1 MPLYK
6 APLRDMQFVLH
17 EMLQT
22 EQNYQGLR
30 KYQESV
36 NRELIDQYL
45 EAAAD
50 FCENELAPIN
60 QNGDQEGCHLNQG
73 VVTTPKGFKE
83 AYQKYAEL
91 GFTSLTADP
100 EYGGQGLPTLLRIA
114 ISEML
119 CGSNWAW
126 AMYPGLSH
134 GAMRTI
140 EHHGT
145 EQQKQK
151 FLTKLISGVWTGT
164 MCLTESHAGSD
175 LGLIRTKAEPNPD
188 GSYSITGEKIFI
200 SAGEHDLSENI
211 IHIVLARLPQAPAGT
226 KGISLFIVP
235 KFNVSDDAQVLDR
248 NLDRNKVVCSAIEHK
263 MGIHGNATC
272 VLNFDGAK
280 GYLIG
285 PENRGLNCMFT
296 FMNTARI
303 GTAVQGLA
311 ASEISFQG
319 ALSYAKERLAMRS
332 LSGPKY
338 PEKNADPIIVHPAV
352 RSMLMTQKAFSEG
365 GRALAYFL
373 AHHVDIVE
381 SSNDQEQQKHSDEL
395 LAFLTPIAKAFL
407 TESGNESAKHGVQV
421 FGGHGFIVEHGMEQ
435 IVRDA
440 RISTLYEGTT
450 EIQSLDLLARKVLKS
465 EGKLLKNMTDLID
478 QFINQQQ
485 SSETL
490 KPYLEKL
497 AELKQQWLLLTKTIA
512 EKAKHNPEEIGA
524 ASVDYLYFSSYVVF
538 AYLWARMAQVAHEK
552 LESGTQEEAFYKAK
566 LTTAKFFYQKLLH
579 RTKSHAASIES
590 GAESIMELDQD
601 AFAF

>member
-17 EMLQT
+17 EMLKT
-22 EQNYQGLR
+22 EENYQRLS

-126 AMYPGLSH
+126 AMYQGLSH

-145 EQQKQK
+145 EQQKQQ

-235 KFNVSDDAQVLDR
+235 KFNVDDEGNLQDR
-248 NLDRNKVVCSAIEHK
+248 NQVVCSAIEHK

-272 VLNFDGAK
+272 VLNFDGAQ

-352 RSMLMTQKAFSEG
+352 RSMLMTQKAFAEG

-373 AHHVDIVE
+373 AQHVDIVE
-381 SSNDQEQQKHSDEL
+381 SSADQEQQKQSDNL

-450 EIQSLDLLARKVLKS
+450 EIQSLDLLARKVLNS

-478 QFINQQQ
+478 QFILQHQANVA
-485 SSETL
+485 L

-497 AELKQQWLLLTKTIA
+497 DELKQQWLSLTKTIA

-552 LESGTQEEAFYKAK
+552 LALGTQEEAFYKAK

-579 RTKSHAASIES
+579 RTQSHAAAIES

>member
-22 EQNYQGLR
+22 EQNYQGLSN
-30 KYQESV
+30 YQESV

-235 KFNVSDDAQVLDR
+235 KFNVSDDGQVLDR
-248 NLDRNKVVCSAIEHK
+248 NNVVCSAIEHK

-285 PENRGLNCMFT
+285 PENRGLNYMFT

-373 AHHVDIVE
+373 AQHVDIVE

-478 QFINQQQ
+478 QFISQHQ
-485 SSETL
+485 SNEVL

-497 AELKQQWLLLTKTIA
+497 AELNQQWLSLTKIIA

-524 ASVDYLYFSSYVVF
+524 ASVDYLYFSSYIVF

-579 RTKSHAASIES
+579 RTQSHAASIES
-590 GAESIMELDQD
+590 GAESVMELDQD

>member
-17 EMLQT
+17 ELLQT
-22 EQNYQGLR
+22 EKNYQSLPD
-30 KYQESV
+30 YQETIS
-36 NRELIDQYL
+36 RELIDQYL

-50 FCENELAPIN
+50 FCENELSPIN
-60 QNGDQEGCHLNQG
+60 HSGDQEGCHFNQG
-73 VVTTPKGFKE
+73 AVTTPVGFKE
-83 AYQKYAEL
+83 AYQKYTDL
-91 GFTSLTADP
+91 GFTSLTASP
-100 EYGGQGLPTLLRIA
+100 EYGGQGLPTLLRIV

-119 CGSNWAW
+119 CSSNWAW
-126 AMYPGLSH
+126 AMYPGLAH

-151 FLTKLISGVWTGT
+151 FLPHLVSGVWTGT

-175 LGLIRTKAEPNPD
+175 LGIIRTKAEPNPD
-188 GSYSITGEKIFI
+188 GSYAITGEKIFI
-200 SAGEHDLSENI
+200 SAGEHDLAENI
-211 IHIVLARLPQAPAGT
+211 IHIVLARLPNAPSGT

-235 KFNVSDDAQVLDR
+235 KFNVDDAGNLQDR
-248 NLDRNKVVCSAIEHK
+248 NNVACTSIEHK

-272 VLNFDGAK
+272 VMNFDGAK

-296 FMNTARI
+296 FMNSARI
-303 GTAVQGLA
+303 GTAMQGLA
-311 ASEISFQG
+311 ASEMAFQG
-319 ALSYAKERLAMRS
+319 ALNYAKDRLAMRS
-332 LSGPKY
+332 LSGAKC

-365 GRALAYFL
+365 GRALAYLL
-373 AHHVDIVE
+373 AEQVDIGE
-381 SSNDQEQQKHSDEL
+381 KSTDSTQQAYSEEL

-465 EGKLLKNMTDLID
+465 EGKLLNNMIGLIE
-478 QFINQQQ
+478 QFIQDHRNNAD
-485 SSETL
+485 L
-490 KPYLEKL
+490 KPYLDRL
-497 AELKQQWLLLTKTIA
+497 SELKQQWLSLTNHIA
-512 EKAKHNPEEIGA
+512 KRAKQNPEEIGA
-524 ASVDYLYFSSYVVF
+524 ASVDYLYFSSYTVF
-538 AYLWARMAQVAHEK
+538 AYLWARMAQVALEK
-552 LESGTQEEAFYKAK
+552 LAAGTQEDKFYKAK
-566 LTTAKFFYQKLLH
+566 LSTAKFFYQKLLH
-579 RTKSHAASIES
+579 RTEAHAAAIET
-590 GAESIMELDQD
+590 GAESVMELEED

>member
-22 EQNYQGLR
+22 EQNYQRLS

-126 AMYPGLSH
+126 AMYQGLSH

-145 EQQKQK
+145 EQQKQQ
-151 FLTKLISGVWTGT
+151 FLAKLISGIWTGT

-175 LGLIRTKAEPNPD
+175 LGLIRTKAEPNSD

-235 KFNVSDDAQVLDR
+235 KFNVDDEGNLQDR
-248 NLDRNKVVCSAIEHK
+248 NQVVCSAIEHK

-272 VLNFDGAK
+272 VLNFDGAQ

-352 RSMLMTQKAFSEG
+352 RSMLMTQKAFAEG

-373 AHHVDIVE
+373 AQHVDIVE
-381 SSNDQEQQKHSDEL
+381 SSADQEQQKQSDNL

-450 EIQSLDLLARKVLKS
+450 EIQSLDLLARKVLNS

-478 QFINQQQ
+478 QFILQHQANVA
-485 SSETL
+485 L

-497 AELKQQWLLLTKTIA
+497 GELKQQWLSLTTTIA

-524 ASVDYLYFSSYVVF
+524 ASVDYLYFSSYAVF

-552 LESGTQEEAFYKAK
+552 LAVGTQEEAFYKAK
-566 LTTAKFFYQKLLH
+566 LSTAKFFYQKLLH
-579 RTKSHAASIES
+579 RTQSHAAAIES
-590 GAESIMELDQD
+590 GAESVMELDQD

>member
-1 MPLYK
+1 
-6 APLRDMQFVLH
+6 
-17 EMLQT
+17 
-22 EQNYQGLR
+22 
-30 KYQESV
+30 
-36 NRELIDQYL
+36 
-45 EAAAD
+45 
-50 FCENELAPIN
+50 
-60 QNGDQEGCHLNQG
+60 
-73 VVTTPKGFKE
+73 
-83 AYQKYAEL
+83 
-91 GFTSLTADP
+91 
-100 EYGGQGLPTLLRIA
+100 
-114 ISEML
+114 
-119 CGSNWAW
+119 
-126 AMYPGLSH
+126 
-134 GAMRTI
+134 
-140 EHHGT
+140 
-145 EQQKQK
+145 
-151 FLTKLISGVWTGT
+151 
-164 MCLTESHAGSD
+164 
-175 LGLIRTKAEPNPD
+175 PD

-211 IHIVLARLPQAPAGT
+211 IHIVLARLPQAPVGT

-235 KFNVSDDAQVLDR
+235 KFNVDDEG
-248 NLDRNKVVCSAIEHK
+248 NLEDRNKVVCSAIEHK

-338 PEKNADPIIVHPAV
+338 PDKNADPIIVHPAV

-373 AHHVDIVE
+373 AQHVDIVE

-478 QFINQQQ
+478 QFISQHQ
-485 SSETL
+485 SNEVL

-497 AELKQQWLLLTKTIA
+497 AELKQQWLSLTKSIA
-512 EKAKHNPEEIGA
+512 EEAKHNPEEIGA

-579 RTKSHAASIES
+579 RTQSHAASIES
-590 GAESIMELDQD
+590 GAESVMELDQD

>member
-1 MPLYK
+1 M
-6 APLRDMQFVLH
+6 
-17 EMLQT
+17 
-22 EQNYQGLR
+22 
-30 KYQESV
+30 
-36 NRELIDQYL
+36 
-45 EAAAD
+45 
-50 FCENELAPIN
+50 
-60 QNGDQEGCHLNQG
+60 
-73 VVTTPKGFKE
+73 
-83 AYQKYAEL
+83 
-91 GFTSLTADP
+91 
-100 EYGGQGLPTLLRIA
+100 
-114 ISEML
+114 
-119 CGSNWAW
+119 
-126 AMYPGLSH
+126 
-134 GAMRTI
+134 
-140 EHHGT
+140 
-145 EQQKQK
+145 
-151 FLTKLISGVWTGT
+151 
-164 MCLTESHAGSD
+164 
-175 LGLIRTKAEPNPD
+175 
-188 GSYSITGEKIFI
+188 
-200 SAGEHDLSENI
+200 
-211 IHIVLARLPQAPAGT
+211 PQAPAGT

-235 KFNVSDDAQVLDR
+235 KFNVSDDGQV
-248 NLDRNKVVCSAIEHK
+248 LDRNKVVCSAIEHK

-338 PEKNADPIIVHPAV
+338 PNKNADPIIVHPAV

-373 AHHVDIVE
+373 AQHVDIVE

-435 IVRDA
+435 ILRDA

-478 QFINQQQ
+478 QFIGQQQ
-485 SSETL
+485 SNEVL

-497 AELKQQWLLLTKTIA
+497 AELKQQWLSLTKTIA

-579 RTKSHAASIES
+579 RTQSHAACIES
-590 GAESIMELDQD
+590 GAESVMELDQD

>member
-22 EQNYQGLR
+22 EENYQRLS

-126 AMYPGLSH
+126 AMYQGLSH

-145 EQQKQK
+145 EQQKQQ

-235 KFNVSDDAQVLDR
+235 KFNVDDEGNLQDR
-248 NLDRNKVVCSAIEHK
+248 NQVICSAIEHK

-272 VLNFDGAK
+272 VLNFDGAQ

-338 PEKNADPIIVHPAV
+338 SEKNADPIIVHPAV
-352 RSMLMTQKAFSEG
+352 RSMLMTQKAFAEG

-373 AHHVDIVE
+373 AQHVDIVE
-381 SSNDQEQQKHSDEL
+381 SSNDQEQQKQSDNL

-421 FGGHGFIVEHGMEQ
+421 FGGHGYIVEHGMEQ

-450 EIQSLDLLARKVLKS
+450 EIQSLDLLARKVLNS

-478 QFINQQQ
+478 QFILQHQANVA
-485 SSETL
+485 L

-497 AELKQQWLLLTKTIA
+497 GELKQQWLSLTKTIA

-552 LESGTQEEAFYKAK
+552 LALGTQEEAFYKAK

-579 RTKSHAASIES
+579 RTQSHAASIES

>member
-22 EQNYQGLR
+22 EQNYQRLS

-126 AMYPGLSH
+126 AMYQGLSH

-145 EQQKQK
+145 EQQKQQ
-151 FLTKLISGVWTGT
+151 FLTKLISGIWTGT

-175 LGLIRTKAEPNPD
+175 LGLIRTKAEPTPD

-235 KFNVSDDAQVLDR
+235 KFNVDDEGNLQDR
-248 NLDRNKVVCSAIEHK
+248 NQVVCSAIEHK

-272 VLNFDGAK
+272 VLNFDGAQ

-352 RSMLMTQKAFSEG
+352 RSMLMTQKAFAEG

-373 AHHVDIVE
+373 AQHVDIVE
-381 SSNDQEQQKHSDEL
+381 SSSDQEQQKQSDNL

-450 EIQSLDLLARKVLKS
+450 EIQSLDLLARKVLNS
-465 EGKLLKNMTDLID
+465 EVKLLKNMTDLID
-478 QFINQQQ
+478 QFILQHQANVA
-485 SSETL
+485 L

-497 AELKQQWLLLTKTIA
+497 DELKQQWLSLTTTIA

-538 AYLWARMAQVAHEK
+538 AYLWVRMAQVAYER
-552 LESGTQEEAFYKAK
+552 LEVGTQEEAFYKAK

-579 RTKSHAASIES
+579 RTQSHAAAIES
-590 GAESIMELDQD
+590 GAESVMELDQE

>member
-22 EQNYQGLR
+22 EQNYQGLS

-60 QNGDQEGCHLNQG
+60 QNSDQEGCHLNQG

-91 GFTSLTADP
+91 GFTSLTADQ

-145 EQQKQK
+145 EQQKQQY
-151 FLTKLISGVWTGT
+151 LTKLISGVWTGT

-175 LGLIRTKAEPNPD
+175 LGLIRTKAEPSPD
-188 GSYSITGEKIFI
+188 GSYLITGEKIFI

-211 IHIVLARLPQAPAGT
+211 IHIVLARLPQAPSGT

-235 KFNVSDDAQVLDR
+235 KFNVDGEG
-248 NLDRNKVVCSAIEHK
+248 NLEDRNKVVCSAIEHK

-352 RSMLMTQKAFSEG
+352 RTMLMTQKAFSEG

-373 AHHVDIVE
+373 AQHVDIVE

-450 EIQSLDLLARKVLKS
+450 EIQSLDLLGRKVLKS

-478 QFINQQQ
+478 QFIGQAQ
-485 SSETL
+485 SNEVL
-490 KPYLEKL
+490 RPYLEKL
-497 AELKQQWLLLTKTIA
+497 AELKQQWLSLTKSIA

-552 LESGTQEEAFYKAK
+552 LESGTQEQAFYKAK

-579 RTKSHAASIES
+579 RTQSHAASIES
-590 GAESIMELDQD
+590 GADAVMELDQD

>member
-22 EQNYQGLR
+22 EQNYQGLS

-45 EAAAD
+45 EAATD

-60 QNGDQEGCHLNQG
+60 QNGDQEGCHLNKG

-145 EQQKQK
+145 EQQKKQY
-151 FLTKLISGVWTGT
+151 LTKLISGAWTGT

-211 IHIVLARLPQAPAGT
+211 IHIVLARLPQAPTGT

-235 KFNVSDDAQVLDR
+235 
-248 NLDRNKVVCSAIEHK
+248 
-263 MGIHGNATC
+263 C

-338 PEKNADPIIVHPAV
+338 PDKNADPIIVHPAV

-365 GRALAYFL
+365 GRALTYFL
-373 AHHVDIVE
+373 AQHVDIVE

-395 LAFLTPIAKAFL
+395 LAFLTPIAKPFL

-478 QFINQQQ
+478 QFISQHQ
-485 SSETL
+485 SNEVL

-497 AELKQQWLLLTKTIA
+497 AELKQQWLSLTKSIA

-552 LESGTQEEAFYKAK
+552 LESGTQEEDFYKAK

-579 RTKSHAASIES
+579 RTQSHAASIES
-590 GAESIMELDQD
+590 GAESVMELDQD

>member
-22 EQNYQGLR
+22 EQNYQGLS

-73 VVTTPKGFKE
+73 VVITPKGFKE
-83 AYQKYAEL
+83 AYQKYTEL

-145 EQQKQK
+145 EQQKQQY
-151 FLTKLISGVWTGT
+151 LTKLISGVWTGT

-235 KFNVSDDAQVLDR
+235 KFNVSDDGQVLDR
-248 NLDRNKVVCSAIEHK
+248 NNVVCSAIEHK

-338 PEKNADPIIVHPAV
+338 PEKNADPIIAHPAV

-373 AHHVDIVE
+373 AQHVDIVE

-478 QFINQQQ
+478 QFIGQQQ
-485 SSETL
+485 SNEVL

-497 AELKQQWLLLTKTIA
+497 AELKQQWLSLTKSIA

-524 ASVDYLYFSSYVVF
+524 ASVDYLYFSSYVLF
-538 AYLWARMAQVAHEK
+538 AYLWARMAQVAYEK

-579 RTKSHAASIES
+579 RTQSHAASIES
-590 GAESIMELDQD
+590 GAESVMELDQD

>member
-22 EQNYQGLR
+22 EENYQRLS

-140 EHHGT
+140 EYHGT
-145 EQQKQK
+145 EQQKQQ

-235 KFNVSDDAQVLDR
+235 KFNVDVEGNLQDR
-248 NLDRNKVVCSAIEHK
+248 NQVVCSAIEHK

-272 VLNFDGAK
+272 VLNFDGAQ

-352 RSMLMTQKAFSEG
+352 RSMLMTQKAFAEG

-373 AHHVDIVE
+373 AQHVDIVE
-381 SSNDQEQQKHSDEL
+381 SSSDQEQQKQSDNL

-450 EIQSLDLLARKVLKS
+450 EIQSLDLLARKVLNS

-478 QFINQQQ
+478 QFILQHQANVA
-485 SSETL
+485 L

-497 AELKQQWLLLTKTIA
+497 GELKQQWLSLTKTIA

-552 LESGTQEEAFYKAK
+552 LALGTQEEAFYKAK
-566 LTTAKFFYQKLLH
+566 LSTAKFFYQKLLH
-579 RTKSHAASIES
+579 RTQSHAAAIES
-590 GAESIMELDQD
+590 GAESVMELDQD

>member
-22 EQNYQGLR
+22 EQNYQGLS

-73 VVTTPKGFKE
+73 VVITPKGFKE

-140 EHHGT
+140 EHHGA

-151 FLTKLISGVWTGT
+151 FLTKLISGAWTGT

-211 IHIVLARLPQAPAGT
+211 IHIVLARLPQAPTGT

-235 KFNVSDDAQVLDR
+235 KFNVSDDGQV
-248 NLDRNKVVCSAIEHK
+248 LDRNKVVCSAIEHK

-338 PEKNADPIIVHPAV
+338 PDKNADPIIVHPAV

-373 AHHVDIVE
+373 AQHVDIVE

-478 QFINQQQ
+478 QFISQHQ
-485 SSETL
+485 SNEVLT
-490 KPYLEKL
+490 PYLEKL
-497 AELKQQWLLLTKTIA
+497 AELKQQWLSLTKTIA

-579 RTKSHAASIES
+579 RTQSHAASIES
-590 GAESIMELDQD
+590 GAESVMELDQD

>member
-22 EQNYQGLR
+22 EQNYQGLN

-175 LGLIRTKAEPNPD
+175 LGLIRTKAEPNSE

-235 KFNVSDDAQVLDR
+235 KFNVSDDGQV
-248 NLDRNKVVCSAIEHK
+248 LDRNKVVCSAIEHK

-272 VLNFDGAK
+272 VLNFDGVK

-311 ASEISFQG
+311 ASQIAFQG
-319 ALSYAKERLAMRS
+319 ALAYAKDRLAMRG
-332 LSGPKY
+332 LTGAHY

-352 RSMLMTQKAFSEG
+352 RNMLMTQKAFAEG
-365 GRALAYFL
+365 GRALVYFL
-373 AHHVDIVE
+373 AQHADIIE
-381 SSNDQEQQKHSDEL
+381 KSNDPAQIQSSDEL

-407 TESGNESAKHGVQV
+407 TETGNESAKHGIQI

-435 IVRDA
+435 IARDA

-450 EIQSLDLLARKVLKS
+450 EIQSIDLLARKVLKS
-465 EGKLLKNMTDLID
+465 KGKLLNNMLDLID
-478 QFINQQQ
+478 TFIAAHHADPAL
-485 SSETL
+485 S
-490 KPYLEKL
+490 PYIEKL
-497 AELKQQWLLLTKTIA
+497 IALKGEWLNLTQEITTV
-512 EKAKHNPEEIGA
+512 AKQNPEEIGA
-524 ASVDYLYFSSYVVF
+524 ASVDYLYYSGYVVF
-538 AYLWARMAQVAHEK
+538 AYLWAKMAQVAYEK
-552 LESGTQEEAFYKAK
+552 QQNTAQDTRFYAAK
-566 LTTAKFFYQKLLH
+566 IKTANFFFDKLLT
-579 RTKSHAASIES
+579 RTQSHAASIKS
-590 GAESIMELDQD
+590 GASSVMALSEED
-601 AFAF
+601 FAF

>member
-22 EQNYQGLR
+22 EENYQRLS

-145 EQQKQK
+145 EQQKQQ

-235 KFNVSDDAQVLDR
+235 KFNVDDEGNLQDR
-248 NLDRNKVVCSAIEHK
+248 NQVVCSAIEHK

-272 VLNFDGAK
+272 VLNFDGAQ

-352 RSMLMTQKAFSEG
+352 RSMLMTQKAFAEG

-373 AHHVDIVE
+373 AQHVDIVE
-381 SSNDQEQQKHSDEL
+381 SSSDQEQQTQSDNL

-450 EIQSLDLLARKVLKS
+450 EIQSLDLLARKVLNS
-465 EGKLLKNMTDLID
+465 EGKLLKNMMDLID
-478 QFINQQQ
+478 QFIVQHQANVA
-485 SSETL
+485 L

-497 AELKQQWLLLTKTIA
+497 GELKQQWLSLTTTIA

-552 LESGTQEEAFYKAK
+552 LALGTQEEAFYKAK

-579 RTKSHAASIES
+579 RTQSHAAAIES
-590 GAESIMELDQD
+590 GAESVMELDQE

>member
-22 EQNYQGLR
+22 EENYQRLG

-126 AMYPGLSH
+126 AMYQGLSH

-145 EQQKQK
+145 EQQKQQ

-175 LGLIRTKAEPNPD
+175 LGLIRTKAEPNSD

-211 IHIVLARLPQAPAGT
+211 IHIVLARLPQAPVGT

-235 KFNVSDDAQVLDR
+235 KFNVDDEGNLQDR
-248 NLDRNKVVCSAIEHK
+248 NQVVCSAIEHK

-272 VLNFDGAK
+272 VLNFDGAQ

-352 RSMLMTQKAFSEG
+352 RSMLMTQKAFAEG

-373 AHHVDIVE
+373 AQHVDIVE
-381 SSNDQEQQKHSDEL
+381 SSADQEQQKHSDNL

-450 EIQSLDLLARKVLKS
+450 EIQSLDLLARKVLNS

-478 QFINQQQ
+478 QFILQHQANVA
-485 SSETL
+485 L

-497 AELKQQWLLLTKTIA
+497 GELKQQWLSLTKTIA
-512 EKAKHNPEEIGA
+512 EKAKYNPEEIGA

-552 LESGTQEEAFYKAK
+552 LALGTKEEAFYKAK
-566 LTTAKFFYQKLLH
+566 LSTAKFFYQKLLH
-579 RTKSHAASIES
+579 RTQSHAAAIES
-590 GAESIMELDQD
+590 GADCVMELDQE

>member
-22 EQNYQGLR
+22 EQNYQGLS

-145 EQQKQK
+145 EQQKQQY
-151 FLTKLISGVWTGT
+151 LTKLISGVWTGT

-175 LGLIRTKAEPNPD
+175 LGLIRTKAEPSPD

-200 SAGEHDLSENI
+200 SAGENDLSENI

-235 KFNVSDDAQVLDR
+235 KFNVDDEG
-248 NLDRNKVVCSAIEHK
+248 NLEDRNKVVCSAIEHK

-332 LSGPKY
+332 LSGPQY

-373 AHHVDIVE
+373 AQHVDIVE
-381 SSNDQEQQKHSDEL
+381 SSNDQQQQKHSDEL

-478 QFINQQQ
+478 QFIGQQQ
-485 SSETL
+485 TNEVL
-490 KPYLEKL
+490 KSYLEKL
-497 AELKQQWLLLTKTIA
+497 AELKQQWLSLTKSIA
-512 EKAKHNPEEIGA
+512 EKAKHNPEEVGA

-552 LESGTQEEAFYKAK
+552 LESGTQEQAFYKAK
-566 LTTAKFFYQKLLH
+566 LTTAKFFYQKLLP
-579 RTKSHAASIES
+579 RTQSHAASIES
-590 GAESIMELDQD
+590 GADAVMELDQD

>member
-17 EMLQT
+17 EMLET
-22 EQNYQGLR
+22 EQNYQRLS

-126 AMYPGLSH
+126 AMYQGLSH

-145 EQQKQK
+145 EQQKQQ
-151 FLTKLISGVWTGT
+151 FLTKLISGIWTGT

-235 KFNVSDDAQVLDR
+235 KFNVDDEGNLQDR
-248 NLDRNKVVCSAIEHK
+248 NQVVCSAIEHK

-272 VLNFDGAK
+272 VLNFDGAQ

-352 RSMLMTQKAFSEG
+352 RSMLMTQKAFAEG

-373 AHHVDIVE
+373 AQHVDIVE
-381 SSNDQEQQKHSDEL
+381 SSADQEQQKQSDNL

-450 EIQSLDLLARKVLKS
+450 EIQSLDLLARKVLNS

-478 QFINQQQ
+478 QFILQHQANVA
-485 SSETL
+485 L

-497 AELKQQWLLLTKTIA
+497 DELKQQWLSLTTTIA

-552 LESGTQEEAFYKAK
+552 LALGTQEEAFYKAK

-579 RTKSHAASIES
+579 RTQSHAAAIES
-590 GAESIMELDQD
+590 GAESVMELDQE

>member
-22 EQNYQGLR
+22 EENYQRLS

-45 EAAAD
+45 KAAAD

-145 EQQKQK
+145 EQQKQQ

-235 KFNVSDDAQVLDR
+235 KFNVDDEGNLQDR
-248 NLDRNKVVCSAIEHK
+248 NQVVCSAIEHK

-272 VLNFDGAK
+272 VLNFDGAQS
-280 GYLIG
+280 YLIG

-352 RSMLMTQKAFSEG
+352 RSMLMTQKAFAEG

-373 AHHVDIVE
+373 AQHVDIVE
-381 SSNDQEQQKHSDEL
+381 SSADQEQQKQSDNL

-450 EIQSLDLLARKVLKS
+450 EIQSLDLLARKVLNS

-478 QFINQQQ
+478 QFILQHQANVA
-485 SSETL
+485 L

-497 AELKQQWLLLTKTIA
+497 GELKQQWLLLTKTIA

-552 LESGTQEEAFYKAK
+552 LALGTQEEAFYKAK
-566 LTTAKFFYQKLLH
+566 LSTAKFFYQKLLH
-579 RTKSHAASIES
+579 RTQSHAAAIES
-590 GAESIMELDQD
+590 GAESVMELDQD
-601 AFAF
+601 AFVF

>member
-22 EQNYQGLR
+22 EENYQRLS

-145 EQQKQK
+145 EQQKQQ
-151 FLTKLISGVWTGT
+151 FLAKLISGIWTGT

-175 LGLIRTKAEPNPD
+175 LGLIRTKAEPNSD

-235 KFNVSDDAQVLDR
+235 KFNVDDEGNLQDR
-248 NLDRNKVVCSAIEHK
+248 NQIVCSAIEHK

-272 VLNFDGAK
+272 VLNFDGAQ

-352 RSMLMTQKAFSEG
+352 RSMLMTQKAFAEG

-373 AHHVDIVE
+373 AQHVDIVE
-381 SSNDQEQQKHSDEL
+381 SSSDQEQQKQSDNL

-465 EGKLLKNMTDLID
+465 EGKLLKNMTDLMD
-478 QFINQQQ
+478 QFIGQQQ

-490 KPYLEKL
+490 IPYLEKL
-497 AELKQQWLLLTKTIA
+497 GELKQQWLSLTKTIA

-552 LESGTQEEAFYKAK
+552 LALGTQEEAFYKAK
-566 LTTAKFFYQKLLH
+566 LSTAKFFYQKLLH
-579 RTKSHAASIES
+579 RTQSHAAAIES
-590 GAESIMELDQD
+590 GAESVMELDQD

>member
-22 EQNYQGLR
+22 EQSYQGLS
-30 KYQESV
+30 KYQESI

-145 EQQKQK
+145 EQQKQQY
-151 FLTKLISGVWTGT
+151 LTKLISGVWTGT

-235 KFNVSDDAQVLDR
+235 KVNVDDEG
-248 NLDRNKVVCSAIEHK
+248 NLEDRNKVVCSAIEHK

-319 ALSYAKERLAMRS
+319 ALNYAKERLAMRS
-332 LSGPKY
+332 LSGSKY

-352 RSMLMTQKAFSEG
+352 RSMLMIQKAFSEG

-373 AHHVDIVE
+373 AQHVDIVE
-381 SSNDQEQQKHSDEL
+381 SSADQEQQKQSDEL

-478 QFINQQQ
+478 QFISQQQ
-485 SSETL
+485 SNEVL

-497 AELKQQWLLLTKTIA
+497 AELKQQWLSLTKLIA
-512 EKAKHNPEEIGA
+512 EKAKHNLEEIGA

-552 LESGTQEEAFYKAK
+552 LESGTQEQAFYKAK

-579 RTKSHAASIES
+579 RTQSHAASVES
-590 GAESIMELDQD
+590 GADAVMELDQD

>member
-22 EQNYQGLR
+22 EQNYQGLS

-50 FCENELAPIN
+50 FCEHELAPIN
-60 QNGDQEGCHLNQG
+60 QNGDQEGCHLKQG

-145 EQQKQK
+145 EQQKQQY
-151 FLTKLISGVWTGT
+151 LTKLISGVWTGT

-235 KFNVSDDAQVLDR
+235 KFNVSDDGRVLDR
-248 NLDRNKVVCSAIEHK
+248 NNVVCSAIEHK

-332 LSGPKY
+332 LSGPQY
-338 PEKNADPIIVHPAV
+338 PDKNADPIIVHPAV

-373 AHHVDIVE
+373 AQHVDIVE
-381 SSNDQEQQKHSDEL
+381 SSNDQQQQKHSDEL

-478 QFINQQQ
+478 QFIGQQQ

-497 AELKQQWLLLTKTIA
+497 AELKQQWLSLTKSIA

-579 RTKSHAASIES
+579 RTQSHAASIES
-590 GAESIMELDQD
+590 GAESVMELDQD

>member
-22 EQNYQGLR
+22 EENYQRLS

-126 AMYPGLSH
+126 AMYQGLSH

-145 EQQKQK
+145 EQQKQQ
-151 FLTKLISGVWTGT
+151 FLTKLISGIWTGT

-235 KFNVSDDAQVLDR
+235 KFNVDDEGNLQDR
-248 NLDRNKVVCSAIEHK
+248 NQVVCSAIEHK

-272 VLNFDGAK
+272 VLNFDGAQ

-352 RSMLMTQKAFSEG
+352 RSMLMTQKAFAEG

-373 AHHVDIVE
+373 AQHVDIVE
-381 SSNDQEQQKHSDEL
+381 SSADQEQQKQSDEL

-421 FGGHGFIVEHGMEQ
+421 FGGHGFIVEYGMEQ

-450 EIQSLDLLARKVLKS
+450 EIQSLDLLARKVLNS

-478 QFINQQQ
+478 QFILQHQANVA
-485 SSETL
+485 L

-497 AELKQQWLLLTKTIA
+497 GELKQQWLLLTKTIA

-538 AYLWARMAQVAHEK
+538 AYLWARMAQVAHER
-552 LESGTQEEAFYKAK
+552 LEVGTQEEAFYKAK

-579 RTKSHAASIES
+579 RTQSHAAAIES
-590 GAESIMELDQD
+590 GAESVMELDQD

>member
-22 EQNYQGLR
+22 EQNYQGLS

-114 ISEML
+114 ISELL

-235 KFNVSDDAQVLDR
+235 KFNVSDDGQVLDR
-248 NLDRNKVVCSAIEHK
+248 NKVFCSAIEHK

-373 AHHVDIVE
+373 AQHVDIVE

-478 QFINQQQ
+478 QFISQHQ
-485 SSETL
+485 SNEVL

-497 AELKQQWLLLTKTIA
+497 AELKQQWLSLTKSIA

-552 LESGTQEEAFYKAK
+552 LASGTQEEAFYKAK

-579 RTKSHAASIES
+579 RTQSYAASIES
-590 GAESIMELDQD
+590 GADTVMELDQD

>member
-1 MPLYK
+1 MLLYK

-22 EQNYQGLR
+22 EQNYQGLS

-151 FLTKLISGVWTGT
+151 FLTKLISGIWTGT

-235 KFNVSDDAQVLDR
+235 KVNVDDEG
-248 NLDRNKVVCSAIEHK
+248 NLEDRNKVVCSAIEHK

-285 PENRGLNCMFT
+285 PKNRGLNCMFT

-332 LSGPKY
+332 LSGPQY

-352 RSMLMTQKAFSEG
+352 RTMLMTQKAFSEG

-373 AHHVDIVE
+373 AQHVDIVE
-381 SSNDQEQQKHSDEL
+381 SSNDQQQQKHSDEL

-478 QFINQQQ
+478 QFIAQAQ
-485 SSETL
+485 SNEVL
-490 KPYLEKL
+490 RPYLDKL
-497 AELKQQWLLLTKTIA
+497 AELKQQWLSLTKSIV

-552 LESGTQEEAFYKAK
+552 LESGTQEQTFYKAK

-579 RTKSHAASIES
+579 RTQSHAASIES
-590 GAESIMELDQD
+590 GADAVMELDQED
-601 AFAF
+601 FAF

>member
-22 EQNYQGLR
+22 EENYQRLS

-145 EQQKQK
+145 EQQKQQ
-151 FLTKLISGVWTGT
+151 FLTKLISGIWTGT

-235 KFNVSDDAQVLDR
+235 KFNVDDEGNLQDR
-248 NLDRNKVVCSAIEHK
+248 NQVVCSAIEHK

-272 VLNFDGAK
+272 VLNFDGAQ

-352 RSMLMTQKAFSEG
+352 RSMLMTQKAFAEG

-373 AHHVDIVE
+373 AQHVDIVE
-381 SSNDQEQQKHSDEL
+381 SSADQEQQKQSDNL

-450 EIQSLDLLARKVLKS
+450 EIQSLDLLARKVLNS

-478 QFINQQQ
+478 QFIVQHQANVAR
-485 SSETL
+485 

-497 AELKQQWLLLTKTIA
+497 GELKQQWLSLTKTIA

-552 LESGTQEEAFYKAK
+552 LALGTQEEAFYKAK
-566 LTTAKFFYQKLLH
+566 LSTAKFFYQKLLH
-579 RTKSHAASIES
+579 RTQSHAAAIES
-590 GAESIMELDQD
+590 GAESVMELDQD

>member
-22 EQNYQGLR
+22 EQNYQGLS

-235 KFNVSDDAQVLDR
+235 KFNVSDDGQVLDR
-248 NLDRNKVVCSAIEHK
+248 NKVFCSAIEHK

-373 AHHVDIVE
+373 AQHVDIVE

-478 QFINQQQ
+478 QFISQHQ
-485 SSETL
+485 SNEVL

-497 AELKQQWLLLTKTIA
+497 AELKQQWLSLTKSIA

-524 ASVDYLYFSSYVVF
+524 ASVDYLYFSSYVMF

-552 LESGTQEEAFYKAK
+552 LASGTQEEAFYKAK

-579 RTKSHAASIES
+579 RTQSYAASIES
-590 GAESIMELDQD
+590 GADTVMELDQD

>member
-1 MPLYK
+1 MN
-6 APLRDMQFVLH
+6 FVLSDLL
-17 EMLQT
+17 EF
-22 EQNYQGLR
+22 
-30 KYQESV
+30 ESLYAQYPQSKEKMT
-36 NRELIDQYL
+36 REIVGPYL
-45 EAAAD
+45 EVASE
-50 FCENELAPIN
+50 FCEKELHPLN
-60 QNGDQEGCHLNQG
+60 QIGDQQGCKLQDG
-73 VVTTPKGFKE
+73 VVTTPDGFKE
-83 AYQKYAEL
+83 AYKKYIEL
-91 GFTSLTADP
+91 GFPSLTGKEAF
-100 EYGGQGLPTLLRIA
+100 GGQEFPGLLWIA
-114 ISEML
+114 ISEIL
-119 CGSNWAW
+119 TSTNWAW
-126 AMYPGLSH
+126 GMYSGLSH
-134 GAMRTI
+134 GAMYTI
-140 EHHGT
+140 ENHGT
-145 EQQKQK
+145 DEQKTK
-151 FLTKLISGVWTGT
+151 FLTPLVSGVWTGT

-175 LGLIRTKAEPNPD
+175 LGQIRTKAVPNSD
-188 GSYSITGEKIFI
+188 GSYAITGEKIFI

-235 KFNVSDDAQVLDR
+235 KFNVSDDGQV
-248 NLDRNKVVCSAIEHK
+248 LDRNKVVCSAIEHK

-332 LSGPKY
+332 LSGSKY

-373 AHHVDIVE
+373 AQHVDIVE

-450 EIQSLDLLARKVLKS
+450 EIQSLDLLARK
-465 EGKLLKNMTDLID
+465 
-478 QFINQQQ
+478 
-485 SSETL
+485 
-490 KPYLEKL
+490 
-497 AELKQQWLLLTKTIA
+497 
-512 EKAKHNPEEIGA
+512 
-524 ASVDYLYFSSYVVF
+524 
-538 AYLWARMAQVAHEK
+538 
-552 LESGTQEEAFYKAK
+552 
-566 LTTAKFFYQKLLH
+566 
-579 RTKSHAASIES
+579 
-590 GAESIMELDQD
+590 
-601 AFAF
+601 